1 MITRNPRIV
10 TPGNQTPEDLL
21 ASAIQQYFLLLSG
34 QATAEI
40 ETPQLG
46 RVVFAKTTPA
56 DLQRLIGFLA
66 RQVDPCS
73 PAGQMAA
80 SMARRPINIEAI
92 P

>member
-1 MITRNPRIV
+1 MRNPRDAAP
-10 TPGNQTPEDLL
+10 TTPEDMLT
-21 ASAIQQYFLLLSG
+21 AAIQQYFLLLSG
-34 QATAEI
+34 QATREI

-46 RVVFAKTTPA
+46 RVVFAQTTPA

-66 RQVDPCS
+66 GQVDPNS

-80 SMARRPINIEAI
+80 SMRRRPISLEAW